1 MAKEFKSEYYMT
13 ADDLIKRYDIDE
25 EARDDITESMVWME
39 DYLMNLTLTSLSN

>member
-13 ADDLIKRYDIDE
+13 ADDLIKRYDIAE

>member
-13 ADDLIKRYDIDE
+13 ADDLMERYDIIE

>member
-13 ADDLIKRYDIDE
+13 LEDVLKKYDIPPEAE
-25 EARDDITESMVWME
+25 EDVTESILWME